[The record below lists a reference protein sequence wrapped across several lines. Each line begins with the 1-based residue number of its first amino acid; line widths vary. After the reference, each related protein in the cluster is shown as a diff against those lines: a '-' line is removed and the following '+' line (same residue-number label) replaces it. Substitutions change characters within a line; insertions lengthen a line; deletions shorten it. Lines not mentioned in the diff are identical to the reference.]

1 MKKRNIDSIKTAY
14 RKKHTT
20 MPYPHAELSKDPL
33 EALEIETKV
42 GFQADRLPKE

>member
-1 MKKRNIDSIKTAY
+1 MKKRNMDSIKTAY

-20 MPYPHAELSKDPL
+20 MPYPHAELSKDPF